1 MARFGH
7 IFPIFGPKKSF
18 LKKYGCHAQLH
29 VDFLHCCIILKNLM
43 IQFQENVQTEEWNS
57 GRTEDGQ
64 NLLYRMVIAGR
75 PKNVT
80 IQ

>member
-1 MARFGH
+1 
-7 IFPIFGPKKSF
+7 
-18 LKKYGCHAQLH
+18 
-29 VDFLHCCIILKNLM
+29 M

-75 PKNVT
+75 PKNIT
-80 IQ
+80 TQ